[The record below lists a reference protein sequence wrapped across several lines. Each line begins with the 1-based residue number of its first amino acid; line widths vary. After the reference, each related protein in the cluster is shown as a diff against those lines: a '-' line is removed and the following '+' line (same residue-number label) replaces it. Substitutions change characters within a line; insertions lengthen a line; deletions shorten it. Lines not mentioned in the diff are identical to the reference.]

1 MSSTAGKQSNNSGQ
15 DDEGE
20 EEDDEVGDLV
30 SAVNYN
36 TINYNTISSM
46 AVLKEIL
53 GAQDSPEDADWFQH
67 YFLRHVNRLP
77 SRSHQFVGRRLSEC
91 KEEDEHIENN
101 LKSPVIDDQLSSA
114 NISAKSTPPISPLS
128 HHRDKHFFD
137 VNLVEMK
144 SQASSTSTLDYDSMD
159 EVWIKRYDAD
169 TSKRRAEL
177 GSQPLPTTADDS
189 DGQCVSINRP
199 RSGTWSKGGSAPVL
213 LPAVVAALAKT
224 KKGSVGVE
232 RRQSGDDILAKGTP
246 KIQPSKSKT
255 QQLQSQQVQ
264 QSQTTQKKMS
274 PKPRSGQ
281 SPSHTRKT
289 NTLLDAFR
297 PRSKSDAASKKNNTI
312 ILQMKNS
319 IQQTLKSP
327 GSSAR
332 NSISGSNISSDT
344 VEFNNLVPPPT
355 RNRYKQ
361 TAVAARPR
369 AGSDSGST
377 KGAVSKMMDLFRHRS
392 QSAVSAEDK
401 RKARAANIPHTNFA
415 QGALLRRSSLD
426 PETRRLSLGT
436 ISNSRKNS
444 DGLLDPTHAA
454 ILFRDSRGLPVADPF
469 LEKVK
474 IKDLVEDE
482 SQIFVKFFRFHKT
495 YDLIPTSAKL
505 VVFDTQLIVKKAFFA
520 LVYNG
525 VRAAP
530 LWDNKRQQ
538 FVGMLTITDFIRIL
552 QKYYSSS
559 SSSMEELEEHKLDT
573 WRNELHQERP
583 QELISI
589 GPDMSLYFAIQTL
602 INNKIHR
609 LPVIDPATG
618 NVLYIV
624 THKRILRFL
633 LLYVRINDLPKPAYL
648 SQSLGD
654 LKIGTFEN
662 IETVSEETSIILAL
676 KKFVERRVS
685 ALPMVDQEGRLIDI
699 FAKFDVINLAAER
712 TYNNLD
718 VTLKQANEYR
728 SDWFEGVQKC
738 HLTDTLFSV
747 MEKIVRA
754 EVHRL
759 VVVDAEDKVIGI
771 LSLSDILHYLVLR
784 PSGADRLLK
793 AKDLYENNVDNSK
806 PLNSIMEPILLQS

>member
-1 MSSTAGKQSNNSGQ
+1 MSSAAGKQKNNSGQ

-30 SAVNYN
+30 SAINYN

-91 KEEDEHIENN
+91 KEEDEHVENN
-101 LKSPVIDDQLSSA
+101 IKSPVTDDLSNST
-114 NISAKSTPPISPLS
+114 SVSTKSTPPISPPS
-128 HHRDKHFFD
+128 HHRDKNFFD

-144 SQASSTSTLDYDSMD
+144 SQASSSSTLDYDSMD
-159 EVWIKRYDAD
+159 EVWVKRYDAE
-169 TSKRRAEL
+169 TARRRTEL
-177 GSQPLPTTADDS
+177 GSQPLPTSADES
-189 DGQCVSINRP
+189 DGHCVSINRP

-213 LPAVVAALAKT
+213 LPAVVAALT
-224 KKGSVGVE
+224 KNKKNSISVE

-246 KIQPSKSKT
+246 KV
-255 QQLQSQQVQ
+255 QLLKNKSQQT
-264 QSQTTQKKMS
+264 QSPPQNIQNTQKRLS
-274 PKPRSGQ
+274 PKPRTAQ

-289 NTLLDAFR
+289 NVLLDAFR
-297 PRSKSDAASKKNNTI
+297 PRSKSDAASKKNSTI
-312 ILQMKNS
+312 MFQMKNS
-319 IQQTLKSP
+319 IQNTLKSP

-332 NSISGSNISSDT
+332 NSISGSSSSTDT
-344 VEFNNLVPPPT
+344 EPTNSAPPTT

-361 TAVAARPR
+361 TAVPTRPR
-369 AGSDSGST
+369 AGSDSTST

-392 QSAVSAEDK
+392 QSTVEDK
-401 RKARAANIPHTNFA
+401 RKIRPVNIPHANLA

-436 ISNSRKNS
+436 ISSSRKSS

-474 IKDLVEDE
+474 ITDLAEDE
-482 SQIFVKFFRFHKT
+482 SQIFVKFFRFHKS

-530 LWDNKRQQ
+530 LWDNKRQK

-552 QKYYSSS
+552 QKYYSSP

-573 WRNELHQERP
+573 WRNELHEERP

-589 GPDMSLYFAIQTL
+589 GPDMSLFLAIQTL

-609 LPVIDPATG
+609 LPVIDPLTG
-618 NVLYIV
+618 DVLYII

-633 LLYVRINDLPKPAYL
+633 FLYINDLPKPSYM
-648 SQSLGD
+648 SKSLEE
-654 LKIGTFEN
+654 LKIGTYEN
-662 IETVSEETSIILAL
+662 IETVSEDTSIILAL

-685 ALPMVDQEGRLIDI
+685 ALPMVDNEGRLVDI

-718 VTLKQANEYR
+718 VSLKQANEHR

-738 HLTDTLFSV
+738 LLTDTLYCV
-747 MEKIVRA
+747 IEKIVRA

-759 VVVDAEDKVIGI
+759 VIVDTEDKVIGI

-784 PSGADRLLK
+784 PSERSMKTKELYDNNAESPK
-793 AKDLYENNVDNSK
+793 A
-806 PLNSIMEPILLQS
+806 LNSIMEPESALVM

>member
-1 MSSTAGKQSNNSGQ
+1 MSSTAGKQSNNTGQ

-30 SAVNYN
+30 SAINYN

-101 LKSPVIDDQLSSA
+101 LKSPVTDDQLNST
-114 NISAKSTPPISPLS
+114 NISAKSTPPISPPS

-159 EVWIKRYDAD
+159 DVWIKRYDAE

-177 GSQPLPTTADDS
+177 GSQPLPTTADES

-246 KIQPSKSKT
+246 KIQPSKNKT
-255 QQLQSQQVQ
+255 QQLQSQQIQ
-264 QSQTTQKKMS
+264 QSQNIQKKMS

-332 NSISGSNISSDT
+332 NSISGSSLSSDT

-369 AGSDSGST
+369 AGSDSAST

-648 SQSLGD
+648 SQSLEE
-654 LKIGTFEN
+654 LKIGTYEN

-685 ALPMVDQEGRLIDI
+685 ALPMVDQEGRLVDI

-747 MEKIVRA
+747 IEKIVRA

-759 VVVDAEDKVIGI
+759 VVVDTEDKVIGI

-784 PSGADRLLK
+784 PSGAERLLK
-793 AKDLYENNVDNSK
+793 AKDLYENNVESPK
-806 PLNSIMEPILLQS
+806 ALNSIMEPILLQS

>member
-1 MSSTAGKQSNNSGQ
+1 MSSTAGKQSNNTGQ

-30 SAVNYN
+30 SAINYN

-101 LKSPVIDDQLSSA
+101 LKSLVTDDQLNSA

-159 EVWIKRYDAD
+159 EVWIKRNDAD
-169 TSKRRAEL
+169 TSKRRSEL

-224 KKGSVGVE
+224 KKGTVGVE

-332 NSISGSNISSDT
+332 NSISGLNISSDT

-369 AGSDSGST
+369 AGSDSAST

-454 ILFRDSRGLPVADPF
+454 MLFRDSRGLPVADPF

-648 SQSLGD
+648 SQSLEE

-747 MEKIVRA
+747 IEKIVRA

-759 VVVDAEDKVIGI
+759 VVVDTEDKVIGI

-784 PSGADRLLK
+784 PSGADRSLK
-793 AKDLYENNVDNSK
+793 AKDLYENNVENSK

>member
-633 LLYVRINDLPKPAYL
+633 LLYINDLPKPAYL

>member
-1 MSSTAGKQSNNSGQ
+1 MSSTAGKQSNNTGQ

-30 SAVNYN
+30 SAINYN

-101 LKSPVIDDQLSSA
+101 LKSPVTDDQLNST
-114 NISAKSTPPISPLS
+114 NISAKSTPPISPPS

-159 EVWIKRYDAD
+159 DVWIKRYDAE

-177 GSQPLPTTADDS
+177 GSQPLPTTADES

-246 KIQPSKSKT
+246 KIQPSKNKT
-255 QQLQSQQVQ
+255 QQLQSQQIQ
-264 QSQTTQKKMS
+264 QSQNIQKKMS

-332 NSISGSNISSDT
+332 NSISGSSLSSDT

-369 AGSDSGST
+369 AGSDSAST

-633 LLYVRINDLPKPAYL
+633 LLYINDLPKPAYL
-648 SQSLGD
+648 SQSLEE
-654 LKIGTFEN
+654 LKIGTYEN

-685 ALPMVDQEGRLIDI
+685 ALPMVDQEGRLVDI

-747 MEKIVRA
+747 IEKIVRA

-759 VVVDAEDKVIGI
+759 VVVDTEDKVIGI

-784 PSGADRLLK
+784 PSGAERLLK
-793 AKDLYENNVDNSK
+793 AKDLYENNVESPK
-806 PLNSIMEPILLQS
+806 ALNSIMEPILLQS

>member
-1 MSSTAGKQSNNSGQ
+1 MEVESAKPIRLAMPKPHVVCHITPPDDEPIAPKSMPKNVYTMSPSSRSPSPSRRSSPRTSFLHDAYRALTGTSKNSATQLTVTKSTALMVPTPQQQLTSVTTAATQ
-15 DDEGE
+15 
-20 EEDDEVGDLV
+20 
-30 SAVNYN
+30 VN
-36 TINYNTISSM
+36 
-46 AVLKEIL
+46 
-53 GAQDSPEDADWFQH
+53 
-67 YFLRHVNRLP
+67 
-77 SRSHQFVGRRLSEC
+77 SHQ
-91 KEEDEHIENN
+91 H
-101 LKSPVIDDQLSSA
+101 SSCLLDVP
-114 NISAKSTPPISPLS
+114 K
-128 HHRDKHFFD
+128 DGHF
-137 VNLVEMK
+137 
-144 SQASSTSTLDYDSMD
+144 
-159 EVWIKRYDAD
+159 R
-169 TSKRRAEL
+169 
-177 GSQPLPTTADDS
+177 
-189 DGQCVSINRP
+189 NR
-199 RSGTWSKGGSAPVL
+199 
-213 LPAVVAALAKT
+213 
-224 KKGSVGVE
+224 
-232 RRQSGDDILAKGTP
+232 
-246 KIQPSKSKT
+246 SKS
-255 QQLQSQQVQ
+255 LDD
-264 QSQTTQKKMS
+264 
-274 PKPRSGQ
+274 G
-281 SPSHTRKT
+281 TRKT
-289 NTLLDAFR
+289 LL
-297 PRSKSDAASKKNNTI
+297 
-312 ILQMKNS
+312 
-319 IQQTLKSP
+319 QQ
-327 GSSAR
+327 
-332 NSISGSNISSDT
+332 
-344 VEFNNLVPPPT
+344 
-355 RNRYKQ
+355 Q
-361 TAVAARPR
+361 
-369 AGSDSGST
+369 SGST
-377 KGAVSKMMDLFRHRS
+377 RQRLDSGDAYKIFESILK
-392 QSAVSAEDK
+392 E
-401 RKARAANIPHTNFA
+401 
-415 QGALLRRSSLD
+415 GALLRRSSLD

-444 DGLLDPTHAA
+444 DSFLDPTHAA

-633 LLYVRINDLPKPAYL
+633 LLYINDLPKPAYL

-738 HLTDTLFSV
+738 HLTDTLYSV
-747 MEKIVRA
+747 IEKIVRA

-759 VVVDAEDKVIGI
+759 VVVDVEDKVIGI

-784 PSGADRLLK
+784 PSGADQLLK
-793 AKDLYENNVDNSK
+793 AKDLYENNVENSK

>member
-1 MSSTAGKQSNNSGQ
+1 MSSTAGKQSNNTGQ

-30 SAVNYN
+30 SAINYN

-101 LKSPVIDDQLSSA
+101 LKSPVIDDQLNSA
-114 NISAKSTPPISPLS
+114 NISAKSTPPISPPS

-144 SQASSTSTLDYDSMD
+144 SQASSTSTLDYDSTD
-159 EVWIKRYDAD
+159 DVWIKRFDAE

-177 GSQPLPTTADDS
+177 GSQPLPTTADES
-189 DGQCVSINRP
+189 DGQCLSINRP
-199 RSGTWSKGGSAPVL
+199 RSGTWSKGGSAPIL

-246 KIQPSKSKT
+246 KIQPSKNKT
-255 QQLQSQQVQ
+255 QQLQSQQIQ
-264 QSQTTQKKMS
+264 QSQNIQKKMS

-327 GSSAR
+327 NSSAR

-344 VEFNNLVPPPT
+344 VEFNNLVLPPT

-369 AGSDSGST
+369 AGSDSAST

-401 RKARAANIPHTNFA
+401 RKAKAANIPHTNFA

-633 LLYVRINDLPKPAYL
+633 LLYINDLPKPAYL
-648 SQSLGD
+648 SQSLEE
-654 LKIGTFEN
+654 LKIGTYEN
-662 IETVSEETSIILAL
+662 IETVSEDTSIILAL

-685 ALPMVDQEGRLIDI
+685 ALPMVDKHGRLVDI

-738 HLTDTLFSV
+738 HLTDTLFNV
-747 MEKIVRA
+747 IEKIVRA

-759 VVVDAEDKVIGI
+759 VIVDTDDKVIGI

-784 PSGADRLLK
+784 PSGAERLLK
-793 AKDLYENNVDNSK
+793 AKDLYENNVESPK
-806 PLNSIMEPILLQS
+806 ALNSIMEPILLQS

>member
-1 MSSTAGKQSNNSGQ
+1 MSSAAGKQSNNSGQ

-30 SAVNYN
+30 SAINYN

-91 KEEDEHIENN
+91 KEEDEHIENI
-101 LKSPVIDDQLSSA
+101 LKSPLTEDQPNST
-114 NISAKSTPPISPLS
+114 NISAKSTPPISPPS

-159 EVWIKRYDAD
+159 DVWIKRYDPE
-169 TSKRRAEL
+169 TSKRRSEL
-177 GSQPLPTTADDS
+177 GSQPLPTTADDT
-189 DGQCVSINRP
+189 DGQLVSINRP
-199 RSGTWSKGGSAPVL
+199 RSDTWSKGGSAPVL
-213 LPAVVAALAKT
+213 LPAVIAALAKS
-224 KKGSVGVE
+224 KKVSVGVE

-246 KIQPSKSKT
+246 KVQPSKNKI
-255 QQLQSQQVQ
+255 QQSQSQQIQ
-264 QSQTTQKKMS
+264 QSQKKMS

-281 SPSHTRKT
+281 SPSHTRKS
-289 NTLLDAFR
+289 NTILDAFR

-312 ILQMKNS
+312 MLQMKNS

-332 NSISGSNISSDT
+332 NSISGSIASTDT
-344 VEFNNLVPPPT
+344 TEHTNSVLPAA

-361 TAVAARPR
+361 TTVAARPR
-369 AGSDSGST
+369 AGSDSSST

-401 RKARAANIPHTNFA
+401 RKAKAANIQHTNLA

-444 DGLLDPTHAA
+444 DSFLDPTHAA

-474 IKDLVEDE
+474 IKDLAEDE

-530 LWDNKRQQ
+530 LWDNKRQK

-573 WRNELHQERP
+573 WRNELHEDRP

-609 LPVIDPATG
+609 LPVIDPITG
-618 NVLYIV
+618 DVLYIV

-633 LLYVRINDLPKPAYL
+633 HLYIHDLPKPAYL
-648 SQSLGD
+648 SKSLEE
-654 LKIGTFEN
+654 LKIGTYEN
-662 IETVSEETSIILAL
+662 IETVSENTSIILAL

-685 ALPMVDQEGRLIDI
+685 ALPMVDHEGRLIDI

-738 HLTDTLFSV
+738 HLTDTLFNV
-747 MEKIVRA
+747 IEKIVRA

-759 VVVDAEDKVIGI
+759 VIVDTEDKVIGI

-784 PSGADRLLK
+784 PSGAEQSLK
-793 AKDLYENNVDNSK
+793 NKDLYENNVESSK
-806 PLNSIMEPILLQS
+806 ALNSIMEPVLLHS

>member
-1 MSSTAGKQSNNSGQ
+1 MSSTAGKQSNNTGL

-30 SAVNYN
+30 SAINYN

-101 LKSPVIDDQLSSA
+101 LKSPVTDDQLSSA

-264 QSQTTQKKMS
+264 QPQTTQKKMS

-281 SPSHTRKT
+281 SPSHIRKT

-633 LLYVRINDLPKPAYL
+633 LLYINDLPKPAYL

-793 AKDLYENNVDNSK
+793 AKDLYENNMDNTK

>member
-1 MSSTAGKQSNNSGQ
+1 MSSTAGKQSNNTGQ

-30 SAVNYN
+30 SAINYN

-101 LKSPVIDDQLSSA
+101 LKSIVIDDQLSSA

-159 EVWIKRYDAD
+159 EVWIKRYDAE
-169 TSKRRAEL
+169 TTKRRAEL

-199 RSGTWSKGGSAPVL
+199 RSGTWSKGGSAPIL

-224 KKGSVGVE
+224 KKGLVGVE

-281 SPSHTRKT
+281 SPSHARKT

-361 TAVAARPR
+361 TAIAARPR
-369 AGSDSGST
+369 AGSDSAST

-454 ILFRDSRGLPVADPF
+454 MLFRDSRGLPVADPF

-573 WRNELHQERP
+573 WRNELHQDRP

-633 LLYVRINDLPKPAYL
+633 LLYINDLPKPAYL
-648 SQSLGD
+648 SQSLEE

-685 ALPMVDQEGRLIDI
+685 ALPMVDQEGRLVDI

-718 VTLKQANEYR
+718 VTLKQANEHR

-738 HLTDTLFSV
+738 HLTDTLYSV
-747 MEKIVRA
+747 IEKIVRA

-793 AKDLYENNVDNSK
+793 AKDLYENNVENSK
-806 PLNSIMEPILLQS
+806 ALNSIMEPILLQS

>member
-1 MSSTAGKQSNNSGQ
+1 MSSTAGKQSNNTGQ

-30 SAVNYN
+30 SAINYN

-101 LKSPVIDDQLSSA
+101 LKSPVTDDQLNSA
-114 NISAKSTPPISPLS
+114 NISAKSTPPISPPS

-159 EVWIKRYDAD
+159 DVWIKRYDAE

-177 GSQPLPTTADDS
+177 GSQPLPTTADES

-246 KIQPSKSKT
+246 KIQPSKNKT
-255 QQLQSQQVQ
+255 QQLQSQQIQ
-264 QSQTTQKKMS
+264 QSQNIQKKMS

-332 NSISGSNISSDT
+332 NSISGSSLSSDT

-369 AGSDSGST
+369 AGSDSAST

-648 SQSLGD
+648 SQSLEE
-654 LKIGTFEN
+654 LKIGTYEN

-685 ALPMVDQEGRLIDI
+685 ALPMVDQEGRLVDI

-747 MEKIVRA
+747 IEKIVRA

-759 VVVDAEDKVIGI
+759 VVVDTEDKVIGI

-784 PSGADRLLK
+784 PSGAERLLK
-793 AKDLYENNVDNSK
+793 AKDLYENNVESPK
-806 PLNSIMEPILLQS
+806 ALNSIMEPILLQS

>member
-1 MSSTAGKQSNNSGQ
+1 MSSTAGKQSNNTGQ

-30 SAVNYN
+30 SAINYN

-101 LKSPVIDDQLSSA
+101 LKSPVIDDQLNSA
-114 NISAKSTPPISPLS
+114 NISAKSTPPISPPS

-159 EVWIKRYDAD
+159 DVWIKRYDAE

-177 GSQPLPTTADDS
+177 GSQPLPTTADES
-189 DGQCVSINRP
+189 DGQCLSINRP
-199 RSGTWSKGGSAPVL
+199 RSGTWSKGGSAPIL

-246 KIQPSKSKT
+246 KIQPSKNKT
-255 QQLQSQQVQ
+255 QQLQSQQIQ
-264 QSQTTQKKMS
+264 QSQNIQKKMS

-369 AGSDSGST
+369 AGSDSAST

-401 RKARAANIPHTNFA
+401 RKAKAANIPHTNFA

-648 SQSLGD
+648 SQSLEE
-654 LKIGTFEN
+654 LKIGTYEN

-685 ALPMVDQEGRLIDI
+685 ALPMVDQHGRLVDI

-738 HLTDTLFSV
+738 HLTDTLFNV
-747 MEKIVRA
+747 IEKIVRA

-759 VVVDAEDKVIGI
+759 VIVDTDDKVIGI

-784 PSGADRLLK
+784 PSGAERLLK
-793 AKDLYENNVDNSK
+793 AKDLYENNVESPK
-806 PLNSIMEPILLQS
+806 ALNSIMEPILLQS

>member
-1 MSSTAGKQSNNSGQ
+1 MSSTAGKQNNNTGQ

-30 SAVNYN
+30 SAINYN

-101 LKSPVIDDQLSSA
+101 LKSPGTDDQLNSA

-246 KIQPSKSKT
+246 KIQPSKGKT

-344 VEFNNLVPPPT
+344 VEFNNLVPAPT

-444 DGLLDPTHAA
+444 DSFLDPTHAA

-633 LLYVRINDLPKPAYL
+633 LLYINDLPKPAYL

-738 HLTDTLFSV
+738 HLTDTLYSV
-747 MEKIVRA
+747 IEKIVRA

-759 VVVDAEDKVIGI
+759 VVVDVEDKVIGI

-784 PSGADRLLK
+784 PSGADQLLK
-793 AKDLYENNVDNSK
+793 AKDLYENNVENSK

>member
-1 MSSTAGKQSNNSGQ
+1 MSSTAGKQSNNTGQ

-30 SAVNYN
+30 SAINYN

-101 LKSPVIDDQLSSA
+101 LKSPVIDDQLNSA
-114 NISAKSTPPISPLS
+114 NISAKSTPPISPPS

-159 EVWIKRYDAD
+159 DVWIKRYDAE

-177 GSQPLPTTADDS
+177 GSQPLPTTADES
-189 DGQCVSINRP
+189 DGQCLSINRP
-199 RSGTWSKGGSAPVL
+199 RSGTWSKGGSAPIL

-246 KIQPSKSKT
+246 KIQPSKNKT
-255 QQLQSQQVQ
+255 QQLQSQQIQ
-264 QSQTTQKKMS
+264 QSQNIQKKMS

-369 AGSDSGST
+369 AGSDSAST

-401 RKARAANIPHTNFA
+401 RKAKAANIPHTNFA

-633 LLYVRINDLPKPAYL
+633 LLYINDLPKPAYL
-648 SQSLGD
+648 SQSLEE
-654 LKIGTFEN
+654 LKIGTYEN

-685 ALPMVDQEGRLIDI
+685 ALPMVDQHGRLVDI

-738 HLTDTLFSV
+738 HLTDTLFNV
-747 MEKIVRA
+747 IEKIVRA

-759 VVVDAEDKVIGI
+759 VIVDTDDKVIGI

-784 PSGADRLLK
+784 PSGAERLLK
-793 AKDLYENNVDNSK
+793 AKDLYENNVESPK
-806 PLNSIMEPILLQS
+806 ALNSIMEPILLQS

>member
-1 MSSTAGKQSNNSGQ
+1 MSSTAGKQSNNTGL

-30 SAVNYN
+30 SAINYN

-101 LKSPVIDDQLSSA
+101 LKSPVTDDQLSSA

-264 QSQTTQKKMS
+264 QPQTTQKKMS

-281 SPSHTRKT
+281 SPSHIRKT

-793 AKDLYENNVDNSK
+793 AKDLYENNMDNTK